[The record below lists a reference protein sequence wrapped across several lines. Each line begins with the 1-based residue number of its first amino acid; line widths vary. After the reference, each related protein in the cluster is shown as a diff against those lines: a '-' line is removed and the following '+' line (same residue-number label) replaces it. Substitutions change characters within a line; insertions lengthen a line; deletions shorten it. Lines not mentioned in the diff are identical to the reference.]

1 MHYAAL
7 RSPTASTSAES
18 VADEG
23 VLVMKTRLIVFVI
36 GIVTAILGCATKEVA
51 DGQSLHVR
59 VATYSA
65 PVGVW
70 YGRFGGATFRNTNWN
85 AREA

>member
-7 RSPTASTSAES
+7 RSPTASTSAEP

-23 VLVMKTRLIVFVI
+23 DLVIKTPLIVFVI

-51 DGQSLHVR
+51 GGQSLHVR
-59 VATYSA
+59 LASYSA
-65 PVGVW
+65 PVGMW
-70 YGRFGGATFRNTNWN
+70 YGAITVNPQQVF
-85 AREA
+85 ED

>member
-1 MHYAAL
+1 MHYAAH

-70 YGRFGGATFRNTNWN
+70 YGRFGGATFRNTSWN

>member
-7 RSPTASTSAES
+7 GSPTASTSAEP

-23 VLVMKTRLIVFVI
+23 GLVMKTRLIVFVI

-59 VATYSA
+59 VASYSA

-70 YGRFGGATFRNTNWN
+70 YAITVNPEQVF
-85 AREA
+85 ED